1 MLEGIYQVGSVQNFN
16 LLDDIIQKID
26 ERYEYIIKIVFEN
39 QNNQWTFKKID
50 FEENSQDKK
59 NLYCLVDGPSNGP
72 SRTPVVLVPVEKNK
86 FFKNNQ
92 ENIEA
97 HINDILE
104 KKFRKK
110 LLNSLK
116 SFIETY
122 SPNEENKAVL
132 NQIQAIIETS
142 KEAIENTLRDFLSQ
156 NSTIRVENKVILFT
170 FIENGKEYY
179 PGQFS
184 PIKETLESQGKYAFP
199 DFYKKNNVESKATNK
214 FCFYC
219 HKNQYEIWG
228 YASPYTFYTV
238 DKESFVSGGF
248 NQQLAWKNYP
258 VCPDCAIK
266 LKTGKKYVSEN
277 LTFRFAGYN
286 YLLIPQLLFFD
297 ETQIK
302 ELLKRLKDYSNFSLS
317 NQNSTKIDRIEEY
330 IMRKLG
336 EEKNPVNFNFLFYKI
351 NNSAF
356 NILLLI
362 QEVPPSRLKMLIEK
376 RDEVDEKYKFF
387 FPVIKTKK
395 EEIDF
400 NFHFGFVMDL
410 FKGGKEDIDFENNGL
425 QILRNIFHLRPV
437 SFDLL
442 LDRFMAKIRKSFVNN
457 EEFDLELFIL
467 KSFKILLYFEE
478 IQILDRR
485 RYKMEGEKPLDDF
498 LSRFPILDEATKRAL
513 FLEGI
518 LALKLLNI
526 QFRDKNAKPFYSR
539 LNGLKIDEKVAKR
552 LLPEMINK
560 LEEYDKNY
568 YKELEEAIS
577 YYFTQSDFSKF
588 TVDEMSYYFALG
600 LSLGKHYTKEDKENK
615 KEETNV

>member
-1 MLEGIYQVGSVQNFN
+1 MLEGIYQVGSVQNF
-16 LLDDIIQKID
+16 DILEDITQRIEEK
-26 ERYEYIIKIVFEN
+26 YKYIIKIVFEN
-39 QNNQWTFKKID
+39 QDDQWSFVKID

-179 PGQFS
+179 PGEFI
-184 PIKETLESQGKYAFP
+184 PIKETIESQGKYAFT
-199 DFYKKNNVESKATNK
+199 DFYSKYGIESKANNK
-214 FCFYC
+214 YCFFC
-219 HKNQYEIWG
+219 HKIKDEIWG
-228 YASPYTFYTV
+228 YASPFSFYTV

-248 NQQLAWKNYP
+248 NQKYAWRNYP

-266 LKTGKKYVSEN
+266 LKTGEKYVSNN
-277 LTFRFAGYN
+277 LRFNFAEYK

-297 ETQIK
+297 KNQMK
-302 ELLKRLKDYSNFSLS
+302 ELLKRLQSYSTFSLS
-317 NQNSTKIDRIEEY
+317 NQDSTRIDRIEEY
-330 IMRKLG
+330 IVRKLS
-336 EEKNPVNFNFLFYKI
+336 EENNLVNFNFMFYEI

-356 NILLLI
+356 NIILLI
-362 QEVPPSRLKMLIEK
+362 QEIPPSRLKTLIEK
-376 RDEVDEKYKFF
+376 RDEVDEKFKEFF
-387 FPVIKTKK
+387 IPIKNKN

-400 NFHFGFVMDL
+400 NFHFGFIVE
-410 FKGGKEDIDFENNGL
+410 FFNGGKEDIDFKNDCL
-425 QILRNIFHLRPV
+425 QILRNIFYLKPV

-442 LDRFMAKIRKSFVNN
+442 LDRFMAKIRKCFVNN
-457 EEFDLELFIL
+457 DEFNLELFIL
-467 KSFKILLYFEE
+467 KSLKILLYLEE
-478 IQILDRR
+478 TNILDRR
-485 RYKMEGEKPLDDF
+485 RYVMNGEKPLDDF

-539 LNGLKIDEKVAKR
+539 LNGLKIDEKVARR

-600 LSLGKHYTKEDKENK
+600 LSLGKHYKKEDKE
-615 KEETNV
+615 EETNV